1 MSDKKSPKTNLQ
13 NIGLLSGII
22 LFLIF
27 INFNLIPE
35 NIPASKMAAVAL
47 LMAVWW
53 MTEAVPLAVTAL
65 LPIIL
70 FPFLQIID
78 AKMVANQY
86 FNSTIILFLGGI
98 IIAVA
103 IESWGLHKRISLQI
117 IKIIGGGQKALIFG
131 FMLASALVSM
141 FINNTATAVMMFP
154 IGYAIILQLEE
165 KYDKD
170 LVKGFSVALM
180 LGIGYSCSIG
190 GVGTLVGTAPNLI
203 FQRIF
208 QMNFPEGP
216 QITFSN
222 WLPIGITISFS
233 MLAASWFILTRLFI
247 KKEHNI
253 QIDKNFV
260 KDEYKKLG
268 KAIFEEKVLLI
279 ILLITGLL
287 WIFRQEL
294 NLGFAVIPGWS
305 NFLGVDKWIDDGTV
319 VIFMVLLLFIIPSKS
334 KSDRTIL
341 DNTLFKKIP
350 WDIVLL
356 FGGGFA
362 LAEGFQQTGLS
373 KVVGEQLSVIGI
385 IHPFIM
391 IIIIC
396 TILTFLTE
404 LTSNTATAQTLLP
417 IIAALSVSLEINPL
431 LLMIPATISASF
443 AFMLPVATPP
453 NAIIFSSGKVTIK
466 EMMKAG
472 IFLNLI
478 GIIIISTIMFFLGS
492 KIFNFDPNI
501 FPVWGK

>member
-1 MSDKKSPKTNLQ
+1 MIKISPRTSLQ
-13 NIGLLSGII
+13 NIGLLVGII
-22 LFLIF
+22 FFLIF
-27 INFNLIPE
+27 INFNLIPN
-35 NIPASKMAAVAL
+35 NIPASRMVAVAF

-53 MTEAVPLAVTAL
+53 MTEALPLAATSLV
-65 LPIIL
+65 PIIL
-70 FPFLQIID
+70 FPFLEILD
-78 AKMVANQY
+78 AKTVSIQY

-98 IIAVA
+98 ILAVA
-103 IESWGLHKRISLQI
+103 IESWGLHKRISLHI
-117 IKIIGGGQKALIFG
+117 IKIIGGGQRALIFG

-180 LGIGYSCSIG
+180 LGIGYACSIG

-208 QMNFPEGP
+208 HMNFPNGP

-222 WLPIGITISFS
+222 WLPIGLTISFS
-233 MLAASWFILTRLFI
+233 MLVVSWFVLTRLFI
-247 KKEHNI
+247 RNKHKV
-253 QIDKNFV
+253 QIDRNFV
-260 KDEYKKLG
+260 KNEYKKLG

-279 ILLITGLL
+279 ILLITGFL

-294 NLGFAVIPGWS
+294 NLGFVIIPGWS
-305 NFLGVDKWIDDGTV
+305 NILGVNKWIDDGTV
-319 VIFMVLLLFIIPSKS
+319 VMFMVLLLFIIPSKS
-334 KSDRTIL
+334 KPKRTIL

-373 KVVGEQLSVIGI
+373 KIVGEQLSVIGTI
-385 IHPFIM
+385 QPLVM

-417 IIAALSVSLEINPL
+417 IIAAVSVSLEINPL
-431 LLMIPATISASF
+431 LLMMPATISASF

-472 IFLNLI
+472 IFLNII
-478 GIIIISTIMFFLGS
+478 GVILTSSIMFFLGS
-492 KIFNFDPNI
+492 KVFNFDPNTL
-501 FPVWGK
+501 PTWGK

>member
-1 MSDKKSPKTNLQ
+1 MINRKGPRSIIQNL
-13 NIGLLSGII
+13 GLISGIL
-22 LFLIF
+22 LFFIF
-27 INFNLIPE
+27 ININLIPD
-35 NIPASKMAAVAL
+35 NIPASRMAAVAFI
-47 LMAVWW
+47 MAIWW

-65 LPIIL
+65 LPIII
-70 FPFLQIID
+70 FPFLGILD
-78 AKMVANQY
+78 SKLVATQY

-103 IESWGLHKRISLQI
+103 IESWGLHKRISLHI

-208 QMNFPEGP
+208 QMNFPNGP

-222 WLPIGITISFS
+222 WLPIGFSISIL
-233 MLAASWFILTRLFI
+233 MLIASWFILTKLFI
-247 KKEHNI
+247 KKGSKL

-260 KDEYKKLG
+260 KEEYLKLG
-268 KAIFEEKVLLI
+268 KSIFEEKVLLI
-279 ILLITGLL
+279 ILLITGFL
-287 WIFRQEL
+287 WIFRLEL
-294 NLGFAVIPGWS
+294 NLGFVIIPGWS
-305 NFLGVDKWIDDGTV
+305 NFFGIEKLVDDGTV
-319 VIFMVLLLFIIPSKS
+319 VIFMVLLLFIIPSKTKPNS
-334 KSDRTIL
+334 TIL
-341 DNTLFKKIP
+341 DNKLFKKIP

-373 KVVGEQLSVIGI
+373 KVVGEQLSVIGN
-385 IHPFIM
+385 IHPLIM

-417 IIAALSVSLEINPL
+417 IIAALSVTLEINPL

-472 IFLNLI
+472 IFLNLT
-478 GIIIISTIMFFLGS
+478 GIIIVSLIMYFIGS
-492 KIFNFDPNI
+492 SIFGFDPNI
-501 FPVWGK
+501 FPKWEK

>member
-1 MSDKKSPKTNLQ
+1 MSGKHTPRTKLQ
-13 NIGLLSGII
+13 NIGLLTGII
-22 LFLIF
+22 FFLIF
-27 INFNLIPE
+27 VSLNLIPE
-35 NIPASKMAAVAL
+35 NIPASRMAAIAFI
-47 LMAVWW
+47 MAIWW
-53 MTEAVPLAVTAL
+53 MTEAIPLAVTAL

-70 FPFLQIID
+70 FPFLGILD
-78 AKMVANQY
+78 SKLVATQY

-103 IESWGLHKRISLQI
+103 IENWGLHKRISLQI
-117 IKIIGGGQKALIFG
+117 IRIIGGGQKALIFG

-170 LVKGFSVALM
+170 LVKGFSIALM

-208 QMNFPEGP
+208 QMNFPDGP

-222 WLPIGITISFS
+222 WLPIGFS
-233 MLAASWFILTRLFI
+233 VSMTMLIVSWFILTNLFI
-247 KKEHNI
+247 KKGHHL

-260 KDEYKKLG
+260 KNEYIKLG

-279 ILLITGLL
+279 VLLTTGLL
-287 WIFRQEL
+287 WIFRLEL
-294 NLGFAVIPGWS
+294 NLGFLTIPGWS
-305 NFLGVDKWIDDGTV
+305 NFLGIDKWVDDGTV

-334 KSDRTIL
+334 KKNKTIL
-341 DNTLFKKIP
+341 DNSLFKKIP
-350 WDIVLL
+350 WDIILL

-373 KVVGEQLSVIGI
+373 KIIGEQLSVIGT
-385 IHPFIM
+385 IHPLIM
-391 IIIIC
+391 IILIC

-417 IIAALSVSLEINPL
+417 IIAALSVTLEINPL

-453 NAIIFSSGKVTIK
+453 NAIIFSSGKVAIK
-466 EMMKAG
+466 DMMKAG
-472 IFLNLI
+472 IFLNFS
-478 GIIIISTIMFFLGS
+478 GIIIVSLIMYFIGS
-492 KIFNFDPNI
+492 NIFGFDPNI
-501 FPVWGK
+501 FPGWGK